1 MLSDAIGDVPYIGDP
16 VEVGRGG
23 FATVYRATDL
33 QAGRLVAVKLLSLRA
48 DDGNLKHFDRERESL
63 ARLSTHPNVVTLHR
77 TGITTDGVPYLV
89 MEFASGGSLTD
100 RLRAEGPMDWSE
112 AIDWILPI
120 CDAVEHAH
128 QQGIRHRDIK
138 PQNILVSAHGEPLL
152 SDFGIA
158 GLSAGPETVTQQAKL
173 SLSYASPE
181 QIEGRELD
189 DSSDVYSIGAT
200 LYALITGAPAFADT
214 TGAGFLNT
222 AKRIVEERAPTLEPP
237 VPSDV
242 SAAVAAALAKNPAA
256 RPTIQELRRALA
268 REVALEAPPADDA
281 LPAITQEIAEPV
293 RSSARQAVP
302 ATILAPVVDEAT
314 VTTAPTEV
322 VSQADDDGGFGAA
335 LAAWS
340 RRWLMTAAL
349 ALLVAIGLITAAWT
363 QLGADDPAEGDQI
376 AAGVADADSP
386 LPPSVSGSSGTT
398 PSGPARSD
406 NDDGDGNQD
415 EVDEAATPTS
425 SPPTTSPPTTRPDAD
440 DDGVLDADDNCRDVA
455 NRDQSNRDGDA
466 LGDACDPDDDGDGSP
481 DEADNCPLLANAD
494 QADVDADGLG
504 DSCDDFPD
512 RDGDGIIDSNDPCI
526 EQPDDPDTDGDG
538 TPDQCDPSPRG
549 MAVVA
554 ASARIDRVSILNQ
567 AYGDG
572 EADMFGDLTIA
583 GAKFGLPE
591 ISDAREIRPGN
602 WASDR
607 VEVDPGEAF
616 VRVRIWIRDEDPC
629 FLCRDGL
636 VDVTPEPGMNAL
648 HLVIDTSTGAVDL
661 ATDSW
666 NRVATIGALTG
677 TDDGDLSG
685 TITQQGDDD
694 GVHLASM
701 DVSITLVRQPAP

>member
-1 MLSDAIGDVPYIGDP
+1 MLSDAIGEVPYIGEP

-23 FATVYRATDL
+23 FATVYRAMDL
-33 QAGRLVAVKLLSLRA
+33 QAGRPVAVKLLSLQA
-48 DDGNLKHFDRERESL
+48 DDGNLRHFDRERESL

-77 TGITTDGVPYLV
+77 TGITTGGVPYLV

-100 RLRAEGPMDWSE
+100 LLRAEGPLVWSE
-112 AIDWILPI
+112 AVDWLLPI

-128 QQGIRHRDIK
+128 EQGIRHRDIK
-138 PQNILVSAHGEPLL
+138 PQNILISAHGEPLL

-158 GLSAGPETVTQQAKL
+158 GLSAGPDTVTQQAKL

-200 LYALITGAPAFADT
+200 LYALITGAPAFVDT
-214 TGAGFLNT
+214 DGAGFLNT
-222 AKRIVEERAPTLEPP
+222 AKRIVEERAPVLEAP
-237 VPSDV
+237 VPSDI
-242 SAAVAAALAKNPAA
+242 SAAVAAALAKNPAS
-256 RPTIQELRRALA
+256 RPTIQELRLALA
-268 REVALEAPPADDA
+268 QDEILEAPPSDDA
-281 LPAITQEIAEPV
+281 LPAITREIATP
-293 RSSARQAVP
+293 RPAAVP
-302 ATILAPVVDEAT
+302 VAILAPVVDEAT
-314 VTTAPTEV
+314 VTTAP
-322 VSQADDDGGFGAA
+322 AGDGQEDGDRGLPAV
-335 LAAWS
+335 LATWS

-363 QLGADDPAEGDQI
+363 QLGGDDATDGDEIATSEADGATPLSPSVSEPSATTPSDQGETSSDAADGDEVD
-376 AAGVADADSP
+376 GDEVDGDADS
-386 LPPSVSGSSGTT
+386 
-398 PSGPARSD
+398 
-406 NDDGDGNQD
+406 D
-415 EVDEAATPTS
+415 EVDG
-425 SPPTTSPPTTRPDAD
+425 DA
-440 DDGVLDADDNCRDVA
+440 DGVLDVDDNCRDVA
-455 NRDQSNRDGDA
+455 NRDQANRDGDA
-466 LGDACDPDDDGDGSP
+466 LGDACDPDDDGDGTP
-481 DEADNCPLLANAD
+481 DEADNCPQAANAD
-494 QADVDADGLG
+494 QGDIDADGLG
-504 DSCDDFPD
+504 DACDDFPD
-512 RDGDGIIDSNDPCI
+512 RDGDGIVDTNDSCI

-549 MAVVA
+549 MVVVA

-591 ISDAREIRPGN
+591 IADSREVRPGN

-607 VEVDPGEAF
+607 VEIEPGEPF
-616 VRVRIWIRDEDPC
+616 IRVRIWIRDEDSC

-636 VDVTPEPGMNAL
+636 VDVTPQPGMNAL
-648 HLVIDTSTGAVDL
+648 QLVIDTSTGAVDL

-666 NRVATIGALTG
+666 NRVSTIGVLTG

-685 TITQQGDDD
+685 TITPQGDDD

-701 DVSITLVRQPAP
+701 DVTITLVRQAAP